1 MSRRVSSVRIVG
13 GKFKGLKVPY
23 KASQHIRPTSN
34 KNRETLFNWLMHDI
48 DGAVCLD
55 MFAGTG
61 ALGLEAIS
69 RGAKFVYFTEK
80 NKKICSKLKQ
90 TIVKLKVVDQTEIVN
105 TDSLAFS
112 FQRRIKHSVDII
124 FIDPPY
130 GSCDLIEIIT
140 LLYENNWAS
149 KTTWVYYETNQL
161 ITTEGQF
168 GCYIYKESRA
178 GKVYYGLIRQ
188 IDSD

>member
-1 MSRRVSSVRIVG
+1 MSFSKEVRIISG
-13 GKFKGLKVPY
+13 QYKGRKLKINDTGV
-23 KASQHIRPTSN
+23 KPTPDRV
-34 KNRETLFNWLMHDI
+34 RETLFNWLEPIVHDSSI
-48 DGAVCLD
+48 LD
-55 MFAGTG
+55 LFAGSG
-61 ALGLEAIS
+61 VLGVEALS
-69 RGAKFVYFTEK
+69 RGGKHLTLIDSSPNVHQSLEQQIENIGICNYRNLCMDAFKFIGSK
-80 NKKICSKLKQ
+80 NKKS
-90 TIVKLKVVDQTEIVN
+90 
-105 TDSLAFS
+105 S
-112 FQRRIKHSVDII
+112 FDII

-130 GSCDLIEIIT
+130 GSYDLIEIIT

>member
-1 MSRRVSSVRIVG
+1 MSRRVSGVRIVG

-124 FIDPPY
+124 FIDPPFRK
-130 GSCDLIEIIT
+130 GLIKKVLKKIKEQKIISNSSIIYVEMEREKEIEEII
-140 LLYENNWAS
+140 LDWNLIKS
-149 KTTWVYYETNQL
+149 KSS
-161 ITTEGQF
+161 GQTRYCLF
-168 GCYIYKESRA
+168 KS
-178 GKVYYGLIRQ
+178 K
-188 IDSD
+188 

>member
-1 MSRRVSSVRIVG
+1 MSFSKEVRIISG
-13 GKFKGLKVPY
+13 QYKGRKLKINDTGV
-23 KASQHIRPTSN
+23 KPTPDRV
-34 KNRETLFNWLMHDI
+34 RETLFNWLEPIVHDSSI
-48 DGAVCLD
+48 LD
-55 MFAGTG
+55 LFAGSG
-61 ALGLEAIS
+61 VLGIEALS
-69 RGAKFVYFTEK
+69 RGGKHLTLIDSSPNVHQSLEQQIENIGICNYRNLCMDAFKFIGSK
-80 NKKICSKLKQ
+80 NKKS
-90 TIVKLKVVDQTEIVN
+90 
-105 TDSLAFS
+105 S
-112 FQRRIKHSVDII
+112 FDII

-130 GSCDLIEIIT
+130 GSYDLIEIIT

-149 KTTWVYYETNQL
+149 KTTTVYYETNQL

>member
-1 MSRRVSSVRIVG
+1 MIKEEIKTNVNI
-13 GKFKGLKVPY
+13 
-23 KASQHIRPTSN
+23 
-34 KNRETLFNWLMHDI
+34 
-48 DGAVCLD
+48 LD
-55 MFAGTG
+55 LYAGTG
-61 ALGLEAIS
+61 ILGIEALSLGCAKADFVEINHKTARQLNSILKSFNLDSITQVYPMSTEAFLS
-69 RGAKFVYFTEK
+69 LK
-80 NKKICSKLKQ
+80 NKSY
-90 TIVKLKVVDQTEIVN
+90 
-105 TDSLAFS
+105 
-112 FQRRIKHSVDII
+112 DII

-130 GSCDLIEIIT
+130 GTYDLTEIIT
-140 LLYENNWAS
+140 LLYKNDWAS